1 MKKDRAGKLGTK
13 IVRVVVIMVL
23 LLGLTLVTFS
33 FFSFRKTF
41 RNVYSNKAENSARM
55 IADMIDGDR
64 MGDYAHTLEK
74 DAYYEELEELFSALK
89 RDSGASY
96 LYMFYPEED
105 SFIYIL
111 DAYCEGDGKDTISAL
126 GDRYEYKEMEYK
138 YLVPDVQQK
147 KASTELIL
155 GQDVGF
161 GTSVSAWAPVLNSDG
176 ELVAMVEID
185 YEMTVVENDM
195 KNYVIFFICFTLAGI
210 AVILLVALIYIRK
223 VLSEPL
229 SDITEIIE
237 SFKDGEFR
245 IEGRKIETG
254 DEIQNVYETFV
265 RMVEK
270 IDNYVENITRIT
282 AEKGRI
288 ETELNVATQI
298 QADMLP
304 NIFPAFPGRKEI
316 DIFATMRPAKEVG
329 GDFYDFFLVDDM
341 HLAFLIAD
349 VSGKGVPAAL
359 FMVIAKTII
368 KNHASMGTPVNEV
381 FERTNNQLCEGNK
394 EGFFVTAW
402 LGILNMQTGTLEYA
416 NAGHNPPI
424 IMRKDSCEW
433 NDCVPGLV
441 LAAMEDMPYTKYEM
455 QLEPGDRILLYTDG
469 VPESIN
475 TETQAYGEERLMD
488 EYEHTR
494 SLTVEEGVRYIQQS
508 VDVFAG
514 EEEQFDDITMLLLEY
529 KGI

>member
-1 MKKDRAGKLGTK
+1 MKKKMTGKLGVK
-13 IVRVVVIMVL
+13 IARNVVIMTL
-23 LLGLTLVTFS
+23 LLGIALVTFS

-41 RNVYSNKAENSARM
+41 RNVYSDKAENSVRM
-55 IADMIDGDR
+55 VADMIDGDR
-64 MGDYAHTLEK
+64 IGDYAHTLEK
-74 DAYYEELEELFSALK
+74 DEYYEELERLFSALK

-96 LYMFYPEED
+96 LYMFYPED
-105 SFIYIL
+105 DHFIYIL
-111 DAYCEGDGKDTISAL
+111 DAYCEGDDIDTISAL
-126 GDRYEYKEMEYK
+126 GDVYEYEDMEYR
-138 YLVPDVQQK
+138 YLVPDVQAKQP
-147 KASTELIL
+147 STELIL

-161 GTSVSAWAPVLNSDG
+161 GTSVSAWAPVLNSGGD
-176 ELVAMVEID
+176 LMAMVEVD
-185 YEMTVVENDM
+185 YEMTIVETDM
-195 KNYVIFFICFTLAGI
+195 KKYVVLFTLVTLVGI
-210 AVILLVALIYIRK
+210 AIIMLALLVYIRK

-229 SDITEIIE
+229 GDITEIIE

-245 IEGRKIETG
+245 MEGKEIKTG
-254 DEIQNVYETFV
+254 DEIENVYETFV
-265 RMVEK
+265 RMIAK
-270 IDNYVENITRIT
+270 IDDYVDNITRIT

-329 GDFYDFFLVDDM
+329 GDFYDFFLIDDT

-394 EGFFVTAW
+394 EGFFVTSW
-402 LGILNMQTGTLEYA
+402 LGVLDMQTGVLEYA
-416 NAGHNPPI
+416 NAGHNPPV
-424 IMRKDSCEW
+424 IMRKDGCEW
-433 NDCVPGLV
+433 NECVPGLV
-441 LAAMEDMPYTKYEM
+441 LAAMEDMPYKRYEM
-455 QLEPGDRILLYTDG
+455 KLNPGDRILLYTDG

-475 TETQAYGEERLMD
+475 SSTEAYGEDKLIE
-488 EYEHTR
+488 EYERTR
-494 SLTVEEGVRYIQQS
+494 KMSVEDSIHYIQKS
-508 VDVFAG
+508 VDEFVG
-514 EEEQFDDITMLLLEY
+514 EEEQFDDITMLVLEY
-529 KGI
+529 KGM

>member
-1 MKKDRAGKLGTK
+1 MKKTITGRLGAK
-13 IVRVVVIMVL
+13 IVRVVVIMIL
-23 LLGLTLVTFS
+23 LLGLALVTFS

-41 RNVYSNKAENSARM
+41 RDVYSDKAENSARM
-55 IADMIDGDR
+55 IADMVDGDR
-64 MGDYAHTLEK
+64 MGDYVHTLEK
-74 DAYYEELEELFSALK
+74 DAYYEELEQLFSVLK
-89 RDSGASY
+89 KDSGASY

-105 SFIYIL
+105 YFIYIL
-111 DAYCEGDGKDTISAL
+111 DAYCEGDGIDTISML
-126 GDRYEYKEMEYK
+126 GDVYEYKEMEYT
-138 YLVPDVQQK
+138 YLVPDVREK

-161 GTSVSAWAPVLNSDG
+161 GTSVSAWAPVLDSEG

-195 KNYVIFFICFTLAGI
+195 REYVLFFILFTLVGI
-210 AVILLVALIYIRK
+210 AIILLVVLMYIRK

-229 SDITEIIE
+229 GDITEIIE

-245 IEGRKIETG
+245 MEGREIKTG
-254 DEIQNVYETFV
+254 DEIQDVYETFV
-265 RMVEK
+265 RMIEK
-270 IDNYVENITRIT
+270 IDDYVANITRIT

-304 NIFPAFPGRKEI
+304 NIFPAFPGRREM

-329 GDFYDFFLVDDM
+329 GDFYDFFLVDDT

-368 KNHASMGTPVNEV
+368 KNHASMGAPVNEV
-381 FERTNNQLCEGNK
+381 FERTNNQLCEGNQ
-394 EGFFVTAW
+394 EGFFVTSW
-402 LGILNMQTGTLEYA
+402 LGILDMQTGVLEYA

-424 IMRKDSCEW
+424 IMRKHGCEW

-441 LAAMEDMPYTKYEM
+441 LAAMEDMPYTKYVM

-475 TETQAYGEERLMD
+475 TETEAYGEEKLIA
-488 EYEHTR
+488 ECENTR
-494 SLTVEEGVRYIQQS
+494 SLSVEEGIRYIQRS
-508 VDVFAG
+508 VDTFAG
-514 EEEQFDDITMLLLEY
+514 EEEQFDDITMLMLEY
-529 KGI
+529 KGL

>member
-1 MKKDRAGKLGTK
+1 MKKRITGRLGAK
-13 IVRVVVIMVL
+13 IVRVIVIMIL
-23 LLGLTLVTFS
+23 LLGFALVTFS

-41 RNVYSNKAENSARM
+41 RDVYSDKAENSARM
-55 IADMIDGDR
+55 IADMVDGDR
-64 MGDYAHTLEK
+64 MGDYVHTLEK
-74 DAYYEELEELFSALK
+74 DAYYEELEQLFSILK
-89 RDSGASY
+89 KDSGASY

-105 SFIYIL
+105 YFIYIL
-111 DAYCEGDGKDTISAL
+111 DAYCEGDGIDTISTL
-126 GDRYEYKEMEYK
+126 GDVYEYEEMEYT
-138 YLVPDVQQK
+138 YLVPDVREK
-147 KASTELIL
+147 KVSTELIL

-161 GTSVSAWAPVLNSDG
+161 GTSVSAWAPVLDSEG

-195 KNYVIFFICFTLAGI
+195 KEYVLFFILFTLVGI
-210 AVILLVALIYIRK
+210 AIILLVVLMYIRK

-229 SDITEIIE
+229 GDITEIIE

-245 IEGRKIETG
+245 MEGREIKTG
-254 DEIQNVYETFV
+254 DEIQDVYETFV
-265 RMVEK
+265 RMIEK
-270 IDNYVENITRIT
+270 IDDYVENITRIT

-304 NIFPAFPGRKEI
+304 NIFPAFPGRREM

-329 GDFYDFFLVDDM
+329 GDFYDFFLVDDT

-368 KNHASMGTPVNEV
+368 KNHASMGAPVNEV
-381 FERTNNQLCEGNK
+381 FERTNNQLCEGNQ
-394 EGFFVTAW
+394 EGFFVTSW
-402 LGILNMQTGTLEYA
+402 LGILDMQTGVLEYA

-424 IMRKDSCEW
+424 IMRKHGCEW

-475 TETQAYGEERLMD
+475 AATEAYGEEKLIA
-488 EYEHTR
+488 EYENTR
-494 SLTVEEGVRYIQQS
+494 SLSVEEGIRYIQRS
-508 VDVFAG
+508 VDTFAG
-514 EEEQFDDITMLLLEY
+514 EEEQFDDITMLMLEY
-529 KGI
+529 KGL